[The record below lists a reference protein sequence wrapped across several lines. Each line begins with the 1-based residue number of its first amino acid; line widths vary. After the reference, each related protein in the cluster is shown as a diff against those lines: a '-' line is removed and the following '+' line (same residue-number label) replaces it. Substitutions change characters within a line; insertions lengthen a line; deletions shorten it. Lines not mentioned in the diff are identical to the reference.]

1 MKENLSPVLP
11 QENGPKI
18 EQIDMVWTLDFEN
31 IQKIKAK
38 SGNMVLGTEVGGRA
52 RNEDTALINTE
63 LDVFGVVDGMGGYAK
78 GDVAARIVAE
88 EILKGVKDNLDPQ
101 KMHLNSSLRMRQE
114 GGMFESGACFTA
126 DRKS

>member
-1 MKENLSPVLP
+1 MN
-11 QENGPKI
+11 
-18 EQIDMVWTLDFEN
+18 D
-31 IQKIKAK
+31 K
-38 SGNMVLGTEVGGRA
+38 SGNMVLGTEVCGRA

-88 EILKGVKDNLDPQ
+88 EILKGVKDKLDPQ
-101 KMHLNSSLRMRQE
+101 KMHLNASLRMRQE

-126 DRKS
+126 AQIIGKKLHVWSAGDTQLVVA

>member
-18 EQIDMVWTLDFEN
+18 EQIDMVWTSGFEN
-31 IQKIKAK
+31 IQRIKAK
-38 SGNMVLGTEVGGRA
+38 SGNLVLGTEVGGRS
-52 RNEDTALINTE
+52 RNEDTALIITE

-88 EILKGVKDNLDPQ
+88 EILKGVKDKLDP
-101 KMHLNSSLRMRQE
+101 
-114 GGMFESGACFTA
+114 
-126 DRKS
+126 